1 MQLRI
6 FIEPQQGATYDAI
19 LRLATTAERTGFDG
33 FFSSDHYLH
42 MGDHVSG
49 LPGPTDAWTT
59 LAGLARDTSRLRL
72 GTLVTPIT
80 FRHPGPFAI
89 AVAQIDAMSG
99 GRVEPGIGA
108 GWYQTEHDAYA
119 IPFPELGERFRRLE
133 EYLAVVT
140 GLWGTPVG
148 ERFGYQGRYYSVTDS
163 PGLPKPVQHPAPPI
177 VMGGAG
183 AKRTPHLAA
192 RYAAEFN
199 NPFRAIE
206 KMQAQN
212 DLVRAACEA
221 IDRDP
226 GSMVFSAALVCVV
239 GGTEDEFRR
248 RAEIVGRAPE
258 ELRENGACGVTEEV
272 VEKLRAYR
280 EAGASRI
287 YLQHLDIHDTD
298 QVELVAA
305 AVAPHL

>member
-6 FIEPQQGATYDAI
+6 FIEPQQGTTYDAI

-72 GTLVTPIT
+72 GTLVTPVT

-99 GRVEPGIGA
+99 GRIEPGLGA
-108 GWYQTEHDAYA
+108 GWYQAEHDAYA
-119 IPFPELGERFRRLE
+119 IPFPELGERFGRLE

-140 GLWGTPVG
+140 GLWGTPTG
-148 ERFGYQGRYYSVTDS
+148 ERFSYQGRHYTVTDS
-163 PGLPKPVQHPAPPI
+163 PGLPKPVQQPAPPI
-177 VMGGAG
+177 VVGGAG
-183 AKRTPHLAA
+183 PRRTPRLAA

-199 NPFRAIE
+199 NPFRAVG
-206 KMQAQN
+206 KMAAQN

-221 IDRDP
+221 IGRDP
-226 GSMVFSAALVCVV
+226 SSMVFSAALVCVV
-239 GGTEDEFRR
+239 GATEDEFRA
-248 RAEIVGRAPE
+248 RAARVGREPE
-258 ELRENGACGVTEEV
+258 ELRENGACGLPGEV
-272 VEKLRAYR
+272 ADRLRTYA
-280 EAGASRI
+280 EAGATRV
-287 YLQHLDIHDTD
+287 YLQHLDVDD
-298 QVELVAA
+298 VEQVELVAA
-305 AVAPHL
+305 EVTPHL